1 MAYKPADF
9 FVSVIDIFGV
19 LLPGSLFMA
28 IYARRLTDSLNGV
41 VERSLLQGGSGIAV
55 FLAGA
60 YLFGHILFLMGSLLD
75 SAYTALL
82 PHVVKKERDQ
92 AFQAVDDLRK
102 ILLGSAAD
110 AFTTYQWCITFLRVR
125 KAEHLAP
132 IERLEADSK
141 FFRTLVPVFVLIM
154 PPLWRT
160 GLVSFVIVLTV
171 LALWR
176 FAERRWK
183 SNQLAY
189 WLVIEEARE
198 RGITWG

>member
-1 MAYKPADF
+1 
-9 FVSVIDIFGV
+9 
-19 LLPGSLFMA
+19 
-28 IYARRLTDSLNGV
+28 
-41 VERSLLQGGSGIAV
+41 V

-92 AFQAVDDLRK
+92 AFLAVDSLRK
-102 ILLGSAAD
+102 KLLGGAAD

-154 PPLWRT
+154 PPLWHTR
-160 GLVSFVIVLTV
+160 LVPFVVVLTV

-198 RGITWG
+198 RGITWGWPSTTW